1 MKYFSLSFSIF
12 ALIIVSSV
20 VLWQKHETKKNM
32 PAFLTMSDEQL
43 AQLST
48 QLDCRRG
55 FYGSVIFHHEQ
66 RLRAGEPITQE
77 GHEAY
82 KEAKARCAAAGG

>member
-1 MKYFSLSFSIF
+1 MNYFPLAFSVF
-12 ALIIVSSV
+12 ALVAVSAV
-20 VLWQKHETKKNM
+20 ALWQKHEAKKNL
-32 PAFLTMSDEQL
+32 PAFLTMSDERF

-66 RLRAGEPITQE
+66 RLRAGEPITSA
-77 GHEAY
+77 GDAAY
-82 KEAKARCAAAGG
+82 REAKARCAAAE